1 MKIHKKT
8 QSQQREKR
16 DGRQQWLA
24 AWGLGQSEVALWR
37 LGEQDQRIEED
48 GRSAMWVCG
57 GWVGEGEVGQ
67 WVSEDDVGLWV
78 GEGDVGGLWWRAV
91 PVSVTSRE

>member
-1 MKIHKKT
+1 M
-8 QSQQREKR
+8 
-16 DGRQQWLA
+16 
-24 AWGLGQSEVALWR
+24 ALWR
-37 LGEQDQRIEED
+37 LGERNQRIEED
-48 GRSAMWVCG
+48 GRSTMWVYG
-57 GWVGEGEVGQ
+57 GWVGEGKVGL

>member
-1 MKIHKKT
+1 M
-8 QSQQREKR
+8 
-16 DGRQQWLA
+16 

-67 WVSEDDVGLWV
+67 
-78 GEGDVGGLWWRAV
+78 
-91 PVSVTSRE
+91 

>member
-1 MKIHKKT
+1 M
-8 QSQQREKR
+8 
-16 DGRQQWLA
+16 
-24 AWGLGQSEVALWR
+24 ALWW

-78 GEGDVGGLWWRAV
+78 GEGDVWWRAV